1 MRAAFKIL
9 LIILLL
15 QGCTPGVRKA
25 AVVVDPEMEIRQLL
39 SNGQYPGAV
48 TEYRRLAELYPDKS
62 DSYHLQAATI
72 LLSLERPAE
81 AGELLSGTN
90 PQDTDNNTLKMLLQ
104 AELHLLYKQPGTA
117 LELLSRDLPATAP
130 ASLQVRRHRL
140 SALAHEQ
147 LEDFINA
154 AEARL
159 SYNTWLLQD
168 AEKKANT
175 AKIWEDLNKVEK
187 DDLRE
192 VHRADPQALSGWL
205 ELALINRTMLAD
217 PETLSRALEAWQ
229 DRYPAHP
236 ANRAIIGQIRAAG
249 QRYHLEPRRIAL
261 LLPLRGGYRRAAEAI
276 RDGFITAW
284 YNSDQDRPP
293 VKIYEANS
301 LNIEQA
307 YAQAV
312 AEGADIIV
320 GPLEKQA
327 LTKLSSSAGLTVP
340 TLALN
345 RVQPVSDMAAGAD
358 GNMLP
363 PLMQFGLSPE
373 DEARQAA
380 ERAFADGHTRALVI
394 IPNDRWGRRLYGAFR
409 ENWSELGGKILELID
424 YDPQSNDYSAPVKQ
438 LLNVDRSEFRVQ
450 RLRQV
455 LNRKLENHTR
465 RRRDADVIFM
475 AAFPIAGRQI
485 MPQLRFH
492 DAGQIPVYA
501 TSHIFTGS
509 ANPPADMDMD
519 DVIFPDLPWI
529 LFPHDESSSIKSI
542 INRNFQADTSAYQR
556 LYALGVDAFHLI
568 PYLSRLAFDDE
579 AGFNGETGLLS
590 MSGDGRIYRKLPW
603 AKIIN
608 GKPELLEAHGG
619 R

>member
-39 SNGQYPGAV
+39 NDGQYPGAV
-48 TEYRRLAELYPDKS
+48 AEYRRLAELYPDKS
-62 DSYHLQAATI
+62 DSYHLQAAAI
-72 LLSLERPAE
+72 LMSMQRPAE

-90 PQDTDNNTLKMLLQ
+90 PQDADNNTLKTLLQ
-104 AELHLLYKQPGTA
+104 AELQLLYKQPGTA
-117 LELLSRDLPATAP
+117 LGLLLRDYPDTTP
-130 ASLQVRRHRL
+130 DPLQARRQRL

-147 LEDFINA
+147 LADFINA
-154 AEARL
+154 AAARL
-159 SYNTWLLQD
+159 SYDNYLAQGAD
-168 AEKKANT
+168 KEANT
-175 AKIWEDLNKVEK
+175 AKIWEHLNKVEK
-187 DDLRE
+187 EDLRE
-192 VHRADPQALSGWL
+192 VHRSDPQALSGWL
-205 ELALINRTMLAD
+205 ELALINRTMLPD
-217 PETLSRALEAWQ
+217 LETLSRSLAAWQ
-229 DRYPAHP
+229 DKYPVHP
-236 ANRAIIGQIRAAG
+236 ANQTIIGQIRAAG
-249 QRYHLEPRRIAL
+249 QRYHLQPRQIAL
-261 LLPLRGGYRRAAEAI
+261 LLPLRGGYRKAAEAI

-307 YAQAV
+307 YTQAV
-312 AEGADIIV
+312 TDGADIIV

-327 LTKLSSSAGLTVP
+327 LTKLSSSAGLSVP

-345 RVQPVSDMAAGAD
+345 RIQPVPDMAAGTD
-358 GNMLP
+358 GNMIP

-380 ERAFADGHTRALVI
+380 ERAFADGYARALVI

-409 ENWSELGGKILELID
+409 ENWSALGGKILELID
-424 YDPQSNDYSAPVKQ
+424 YDLQGNDYSAPVKQ
-438 LLNVDRSEFRVQ
+438 LLNVDSSEFRVQ

-465 RRRDADVIFM
+465 RRRDADMIFM

-485 MPQLRFH
+485 IPQLRFH
-492 DAGQIPVYA
+492 EAGQIPVYA

-509 ANPPADMDMD
+509 VNPQADMDMD

-529 LFPHDESSSIKSI
+529 LYPHDKSSSIKSL

-568 PYLSRLAFDDE
+568 PYLSRLAFDDD

-590 MSGDGRIYRKLPW
+590 MSGDGRINRKLPW

-608 GKPELLEAHGG
+608 GKPELIETRGG
-619 R
+619 K

>member
-39 SNGQYPGAV
+39 SNGQYPDAV
-48 TEYRRLAELYPDKS
+48 AEYRRLAELYPDKS
-62 DSYHLQAATI
+62 DSYHLQAAAI

-81 AGELLSGTN
+81 ARELLSATN
-90 PQDTDNNTLKMLLQ
+90 PQNADNNTLKTLLQ
-104 AELHLLYKQPGTA
+104 AELHLHNKQPGTA
-117 LELLSRDLPATAP
+117 LELLSQDLPATAP
-130 ASLQVRRHRL
+130 AALQARRHRI

-147 LEDFINA
+147 LADFIYA

-168 AEKKANT
+168 AGKKANT
-175 AKIWEDLNKVEK
+175 AKIWEDLNMAEK

-192 VHRADPQALSGWL
+192 AHRADPQALSGWL

-236 ANRAIIGQIRAAG
+236 ANQAIIGQIRAAG

-307 YAQAV
+307 YTQAV
-312 AEGADIIV
+312 TEGADIIV

-327 LTKLSSSAGLTVP
+327 LTKLSSSASLPVP

-345 RVQPVSDMAAGAD
+345 RIQPVPDMAAGAD
-358 GNMLP
+358 GNTIP

-394 IPNDRWGRRLYGAFR
+394 IPNDRWGRRLYRAFR
-409 ENWSELGGKILELID
+409 ENWSELGGKILDITD
-424 YDPQSNDYSAPVKQ
+424 YNPQSNDYSAPVKQ
-438 LLNVDRSEFRVQ
+438 LLNVDSSEFRVQ

-455 LNRKLENHTR
+455 LNRKLENQTR

-509 ANPPADMDMD
+509 ANPQADMDMNG
-519 DVIFPDLPWI
+519 VIFPDLPWI
-529 LFPHDESSSIKSI
+529 LFPHDESSSIKSL

-590 MSGDGRIYRKLPW
+590 MSGDGRINRKLPW

-608 GKPELLEAHGG
+608 GMPELLEAHGG